1 MLDKPLALR
10 MRPNTLEDVLGQEKI
25 ISFLNKLIDTNSM
38 LSIIFYGPPGT
49 GKTTLARAFANTYKL
64 NSISLNA
71 VIDNKAKMESAFE
84 EAMRFSPSIV
94 IIDEIH
100 RMDKGKQDILLPHL
114 ENGDFYLIG
123 CTTAN
128 PLISLNPA
136 IRSRCRLLETQS
148 LNPNQVLEG
157 LTRAV
162 SSPNGLNNNKKIS
175 DESLAYL
182 AKISGGD
189 LRFAYNQL
197 EAVALS
203 YSSSHLI
210 TLEDT
215 KEIANMPNYLSDK
228 DEDEHYDTVSAFQ
241 KSIRGSEVDAAIY
254 YLAKLLK
261 SGDLEGIIRRLLVTA
276 YEDVGLANPQAVD
289 RCYHAC
295 EVAREVGLPEAQIPL
310 GFTVAELALSPKS
323 KSATLA
329 IEDAMAQV
337 SDAPIRVR
345 DYLRLTRAN
354 VKEDEGYPYNEW
366 DTLEFLEYL
375 PPELVGTSFYQMD
388 KNRTGKYEQ
397 NLNEYWKQHA
407 HPRVG
412 NVKEARKLGQKY
424 KQQRNENENKK

>member
-1 MLDKPLALR
+1 MIDKPLALR
-10 MRPNTLEDVLGQEKI
+10 MRPDKLEDVLGQEKI
-25 ISFLNKLIDTNSM
+25 IAFLHKLIETNSL
-38 LSIIFYGPPGT
+38 LSMVFYGPPGT
-49 GKTTLARAFANTYKL
+49 GKTTLAKAFSNTYNL
-64 NSISLNA
+64 NSILLNA
-71 VIDNKAKMESAFE
+71 VIDNKAKMEAAFE

-136 IRSRCRLLETQS
+136 IRSRCRLLETES
-148 LNPNQVLEG
+148 LNPKQVRIGLERALHIG
-157 LTRAV
+157 LED
-162 SSPNGLNNNKKIS
+162 KKQFTS
-175 DESLAYL
+175 DALDYL

-203 YSSSHLI
+203 YSGNHLI

-215 KEIANMPNYLSDK
+215 KDIANMPNYLSDK
-228 DEDEHYDTVSAFQ
+228 DADEHYDTVSAFQ
-241 KSIRGSEVDAAIY
+241 KSIRGSQVDAAIY

-261 SGDLEGIIRRLLVTA
+261 SGDLEGVIRRLMVTA
-276 YEDVGLANPQAVD
+276 YEDIGLANPSAVD

-295 EVAREVGLPEAQIPL
+295 EVARQVGLPEAQIPL

-329 IEDAMAQV
+329 IEEAMNYV
-337 SDAPIRVR
+337 SDEPLRVR

-354 VKEDEGYPYNEW
+354 VKDEDAYPYNEW
-366 DTLEFLEYL
+366 DTLEFLEYM
-375 PPELVGTSFYQMD
+375 PQELVGTTFYKMD

-397 NLNEYWKQHA
+397 NLNDYWKINS
-407 HPRVG
+407 HPRAG
-412 NVKEARKLGQKY
+412 SVKQARELSRKY
-424 KQQRNENENKK
+424 KKN